1 MRSLVKAD
9 MKRIMVKILP
19 WLLLAAAYAYMAVS
33 LITGIDTSPDRN
45 FAFLQKVV
53 ERTSVV
59 NLIIGFA
66 ALLGIYGDEFKSMAM
81 ITVIGKGLTRAKF
94 VFAKFIDTLILVAL
108 MTGITAIY
116 VVILKN
122 ALGVTLNGTETGFL
136 INMFIFNS
144 IELVMFVTI
153 ASIFYFL
160 SENAAVGLFAYLA
173 FMQIIPVTLT
183 FFMQIIPVTLTFAKM
198 LSPWFANHKLD
209 KLYVSGLISTVSSN
223 LIIGDIVGAFLVIL
237 PTIAIYIGGA
247 LLINILVFSR
257 KELDF

>member
-81 ITVIGKGLTRAKF
+81 ITVIGKGLTREKF

-108 MTGITAIY
+108 MMGIR
-116 VVILKN
+116 
-122 ALGVTLNGTETGFL
+122 FL
-136 INMFIFNS
+136 INMFVFDF

-183 FFMQIIPVTLTFAKM
+183 FAKM

-209 KLYVSGLISTVSSN
+209 KLYVSGLIGMVSSN

-237 PTIAIYIGGA
+237 PTIAVYIGGA

>member
-116 VVILKN
+116 VVILKT

-183 FFMQIIPVTLTFAKM
+183 FAKM

-237 PTIAIYIGGA
+237 PTIAVYIGGA
-247 LLINILVFSR
+247 LLINILVFNR

>member
-9 MKRIMVKILP
+9 MKRIVVKILP

-33 LITGIDTSPDRN
+33 VITSIDTSPDRN
-45 FAFLQKVV
+45 FAFLQKVL
-53 ERTSVV
+53 ERNSMVTLV
-59 NLIIGFA
+59 IGFA

-81 ITVIGKGLTRAKF
+81 ITVIGRGLTRAKF

-108 MTGITAIY
+108 MMSITAIY

-122 ALGVTLNGTETGFL
+122 VSGVTLNGVETRFL
-136 INMFIFNS
+136 VNMFIFKS
-144 IELVMFVTI
+144 IELVIFVTI

-173 FMQIIPVTLT
+173 FMLIIPATLA
-183 FFMQIIPVTLTFAKM
+183 FAKL
-198 LSPWFANHKLD
+198 LSPWVANHKID
-209 KLYVSGLISTVSSN
+209 KFYVTGLTGIVSSN
-223 LIIGDIVGAFLVIL
+223 LILGDIVGAFLVIL

>member
-81 ITVIGKGLTRAKF
+81 ITVIGKGLTREKF

-108 MTGITAIY
+108 MMGITAIY
-116 VVILKN
+116 VVILKTV
-122 ALGVTLNGTETGFL
+122 LGVTLSGIETRFL
-136 INMFIFNS
+136 INMF
-144 IELVMFVTI
+144 
-153 ASIFYFL
+153 
-160 SENAAVGLFAYLA
+160 AVGLFAYLA
-173 FMQIIPVTLT
+173 
-183 FFMQIIPVTLTFAKM
+183 FMQIIPVTLTFAKM

-237 PTIAIYIGGA
+237 PTIAVYIGGA